1 MRARMLGILKRLVPF
16 IIIISLTSVASLYS
30 QFLED
35 EEEVKEKETIIKEK
49 EIIPDNIALN
59 IKAQSVP
66 GAVGE
71 KCAIRISWDLNPK
84 YLTGDYVVARSNEP
98 IDNADKVRAARVI
111 YTVKAAAKNV
121 VVDSECAPGAYYY
134 VVLSKNSIIDNKIE
148 LFHDINYTASPVMI
162 DEAGPL
168 LMVSKIKAELIEKSR
183 VRLTWQKINKADISY
198 TVYRSGQSIDSE
210 SKLKEAESLAT
221 RTDIGEYVD
230 EKISSPGTYYYAVTA
245 KAPDGKDNPSL
256 VPDANFTLKGLDVG
270 VTLADEI
277 KIKSIIAKID
287 KGNVLVTWKISGEE
301 GSGGYRLFRT
311 EKPYKKMSDVPS
323 RNILLDVDAKDK
335 QYTDK
340 APVPGKYYYG
350 LLPGTIGEK
359 DPGILIPGVNIT
371 RVPLTVRG
379 KQGPVEPDDIDR
391 ILQKTFF
398 KGNYWGAIKALQD
411 LLTGSDNEEVAAKA
425 KLFIGRSYIEVGR
438 YKKSL
443 DYLIL
448 SDVKKHYPKEA
459 DFWFEFALTRIKTYK

>member
-1 MRARMLGILKRLVPF
+1 MRARMIGILKRLVPF

-35 EEEVKEKETIIKEK
+35 EEEVKQKETIIKEK
-49 EIIPDNIALN
+49 EIIPDNIALH
-59 IKAQSVP
+59 IKAQSAP
-66 GAVGE
+66 GTAGG

-84 YLTGDYVVARSNEP
+84 YLTGDYVVARSNEV

-121 VVDSECAPGAYYY
+121 VVDSDCAPGAYYY
-134 VVLSKNSIIDNKIE
+134 VVLSKKSIIDNKID
-148 LFHDINYTASPVMI
+148 LFQGINYTASPVLI
-162 DEAGPL
+162 GEKAPQ
-168 LMVSKIKAELIEKSR
+168 LMVSKIKAELIENSKA
-183 VRLTWQKINKADISY
+183 RLTWQKIDKNGIFY
-198 TVYRSGQSIDSE
+198 TVYRSGQPIDTE
-210 SKLKEAESLAT
+210 NRLKEAEKIAT
-221 RTDIGEYVD
+221 KADTGEYID

-245 KAPDGKDNPSL
+245 KVLDGKDNFSL
-256 VPDANFTLKGLDVG
+256 VADANFTVKGLSID
-270 VTLADEI
+270 VTLAEQI
-277 KIKSIIAKID
+277 KIKSIAAKVD

-301 GSGGYRLFRT
+301 GSGSYRLFRT
-311 EKPYKKMSDVPS
+311 EKLFKKMRDVPS

-359 DPGILIPGVNIT
+359 DPGILTPGVNIT
-371 RVPLTVRG
+371 RVPLAIRG
-379 KQGPVEPDDIDR
+379 KQGPVGPDDIDR

-398 KGNYWGAIKALQD
+398 KGNYWGAVKALQD
-411 LLTGSDNEEVAAKA
+411 LLAGSDNEEVAAKA
-425 KLFIGRSYIEVGR
+425 KLFIGRSYIELGR

-443 DYLIL
+443 DFLIL
-448 SDVKKHYPKEA
+448 SDVKKHFPKEA
-459 DFWFEFALTRIKTYK
+459 DFWFEFALTRIKTY